1 MKTWTVVIPIYN
13 DEKSLV
19 VLLEEIEKSEFHDG
33 LFLIV
38 DNGSTNKLSL
48 KPDGGKIPGVSLI
61 RTEVNLGFGGG
72 IKFGLNK
79 AETEWVGWMP
89 GNLKVHPQELFS
101 FRPIIKSNNF
111 DLIKAN
117 RKGRSILAN
126 LKTFGVG
133 LIQSLILRKIMF
145 DTGGTPT
152 FMRKSLLYVLE
163 DAPNDYVFES
173 YVLFKARR
181 FKLRVKRPRV
191 IYGNRIFGHSHWQR
205 GIKAELNL
213 LKNILRQSKKWK

>member
-19 VLLEEIEKSEFHDG
+19 VLLEEIKKLEFHDG

-48 KPDGGKIPGVSLI
+48 QPDGDKIPGVDLV
-61 RTEVNLGFGGG
+61 RTELNLGFGGG

-89 GNLKVHPQELFS
+89 GNLKVHPRELFLL
-101 FRPIIKSNNF
+101 RPIIRSNNF
-111 DLIKAN
+111 DFIKAN
-117 RKGRSILAN
+117 RKGRSFLAN
-126 LKTFGVG
+126 FKTFGVG
-133 LIQSLILRKIMF
+133 LIQSLILRRMMF

-152 FMRKSLLYVLE
+152 FIKKSLLYVLE
-163 DAPNDYVFES
+163 DAPDDYVFES

-181 FKLRVKRPRV
+181 FKMRIKRPKV
-191 IYGNRIFGHSHWQR
+191 NYGNRIFGHSHWQR
-205 GIKAELNL
+205 GMKAEFNL
-213 LKNILRQSKKWK
+213 LINIVRQSKKWK